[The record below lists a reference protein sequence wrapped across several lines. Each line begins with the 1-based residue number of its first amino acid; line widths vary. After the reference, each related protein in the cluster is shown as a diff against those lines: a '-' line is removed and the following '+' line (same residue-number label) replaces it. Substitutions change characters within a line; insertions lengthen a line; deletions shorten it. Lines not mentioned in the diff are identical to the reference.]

1 MVAFQA
7 ILVSF
12 SNKAHCQYWHSYQ
25 CFGKN
30 WCLGG
35 VGADWGLEGLEGL
48 DVTFINSEYFI
59 LVCQAEVTVAL
70 PLFPYRKFI

>member
-12 SNKAHCQYWHSYQ
+12 SNKVHCQYWHLYQ

-30 WCLGG
+30 WCLGFGGFGGFKNLSDLG
-35 VGADWGLEGLEGL
+35 V
-48 DVTFINSEYFI
+48 DVHKFRVF
-59 LVCQAEVTVAL
+59 QAEVTVAL
-70 PLFPYRKFI
+70 PLFPYRKII

>member
-25 CFGKN
+25 CFVRIGV
-30 WCLGG
+30 WGG

-48 DVTFINSEYFI
+48 DVDVHKLRVFHPGMSSRGDSS
-59 LVCQAEVTVAL
+59 VASVSL
-70 PLFPYRKFI
+70 